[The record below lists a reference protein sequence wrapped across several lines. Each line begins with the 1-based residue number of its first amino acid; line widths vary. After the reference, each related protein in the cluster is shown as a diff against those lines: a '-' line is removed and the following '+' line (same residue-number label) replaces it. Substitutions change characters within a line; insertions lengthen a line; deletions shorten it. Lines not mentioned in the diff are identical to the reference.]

1 MPISF
6 SQINGLADTL
16 ANDRFTVFF
25 PALPGGDSTLLS
37 LRNTDITL
45 PPYEVAQI
53 LVKILGWSLAFAGR
67 RINTNSFTMGFYED
81 VNAAILQ
88 QLTAWQE
95 LASGYVKAEGRMK
108 VDYAVAVDLK
118 VYDTTGRTSMMF
130 RLNNCWPMRIN
141 VPPWADDATQ
151 PAKIECDMSVD
162 SVDLIGIGDEEA
174 NVVYFVDDNTGSFQ
188 APELRQMSRSS
199 MTAMP
204 FDLPIPAEVRMSINT
219 SLKLMNTFMA
229 LPVANKLRPAADA
242 INGLSSLLGIRGTGF

>member
-1 MPISF
+1 MPINF

-67 RINTNSFTMGFYED
+67 RVNTNSFTLGFYED

-95 LASGYVKAEGRMK
+95 LAAGFVKAEARMK
-108 VDYAVAVDLK
+108 IDYAVDIELK
-118 VYDTTGRTSMMF
+118 VYDTTGRTCMVF
-130 RLNNCWPMRIN
+130 RMNNCWPMRVNI
-141 VPPWADDATQ
+141 PAWADDATQ
-151 PAKIECDMSVD
+151 PAKVEVDMSVD
-162 SVDLIGIGDEEA
+162 SVDLIGVGDETA
-174 NVVYFVDDNTGSFQ
+174 NVIFAENTSNFQ
-188 APELRQMSRSS
+188 APELRQMSRSEL
-199 MTAMP
+199 TALP
-204 FDLPIPAEVRMSINT
+204 FDLPIPAEVRMSIGT

-229 LPVANKLRPAADA
+229 LPIANKLRPAANA
-242 INGLSSLLGIRGTGF
+242 INGLSSLLGIRGLGF